1 MLKPRLMMKNRNL
14 TIVKYIFGQ
23 INLRLATVGI
33 VGIVGVDGMWV
44 KAVRLQILFDSH
56 YINLSLPKP
65 CSSRLSE
72 YPKENILKL
81 KPNL

>member
-33 VGIVGVDGMWV
+33 VGLVEMWV
-44 KAVRLQILFDSH
+44 KAGSVRLQILFDSH
-56 YINLSLPKP
+56 YINLS
-65 CSSRLSE
+65 
-72 YPKENILKL
+72 ILA
-81 KPNL
+81 